1 MKIGDA
7 AKASGLSAKTIRYYE
22 SIGLLSSH
30 RLDNGYRDYSK
41 VDMSALKFLQRSRN
55 LGFSIEDCR
64 SLLTL
69 QQDPTR
75 ASAAVKQVAE
85 HRLAHIDE
93 QIQQLHQM
101 RSTLQSLVKQCPGD
115 GSAECAILDG
125 LSGS

>member
-1 MKIGDA
+1 MKISDA

-30 RLDNGYRDYSK
+30 RLDNGYRDYNDA
-41 VDMSALKFLQRSRN
+41 DMSALRFLQRSRN

-75 ASAAVKQVAE
+75 ASAAVKEVAE

-93 QIQQLHQM
+93 QMQQLHHM
-101 RSTLQSLVKQCPGD
+101 RSTLQALVRQCPGD